1 MVAVLKLKPMVRS
14 ETWFTQNASLSEATG
29 TMAAFNWAVVVMV
42 AQVVNVWTI
51 GLKDT
56 GSNRLKN
63 IFLNK
68 FGSQIFVTEPQ
79 I

>member
-1 MVAVLKLKPMVRS
+1 MVAVLKLKLVPMVRS

-29 TMAAFNWAVVVMV
+29 TMAAFNWDVIVMV

-56 GSNRLKN
+56 GSNLLRPEKYL
-63 IFLNK
+63 
-68 FGSQIFVTEPQ
+68 PQ
-79 I
+79 